1 MNVAV
6 VGRHNVSIKRLDGRP
21 CDIGKVASI
30 NILFHHCPYAVLFI
44 YLFLYINIINFLNKK

>member
-44 YLFLYINIINFLNKK
+44 YLFLYIKFGGNEA